1 MSPLHNRIHQ
11 AMVDAMRARDK
22 VRLGALRLILAEVKN
37 QQLNDRADPDDER
50 VLAILQRMIKQRR
63 DSMEQYRKAGR
74 DDLHAVE
81 QAESD
86 IIAEFLPAQLDDAEL
101 GRMIDKALADTG
113 ADSMRQMGA
122 VMARLR
128 PLLAGR
134 ADMSRVSALVRDRLT
149 G

>member
-101 GRMIDKALADTG
+101 GRMIDRALADTG